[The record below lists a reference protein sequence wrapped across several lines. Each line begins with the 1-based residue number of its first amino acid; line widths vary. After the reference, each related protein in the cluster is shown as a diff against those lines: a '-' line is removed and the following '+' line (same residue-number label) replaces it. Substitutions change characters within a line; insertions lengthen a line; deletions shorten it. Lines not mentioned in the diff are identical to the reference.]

1 MRNIRTTSIGI
12 LFAVLI
18 LLAVSYI
25 TLLIQQQMQHQQDL
39 IRCEKKSA
47 TVLMQN
53 FVKELDLA
61 YFVRME
67 SLISRNR
74 EMVNAFAARDRER
87 LLADA
92 KPVYALLRQENPWLT
107 RMSFYL
113 PDNTVFL
120 RLHEPK
126 KFGDTAT
133 EINSLLMECCRI
145 RKTVSGFEGGSR
157 GLFFH
162 VAQPLF
168 IQDRFIGNLV
178 LGIHV
183 EQFLAEIHRKTQLDS
198 AIVLQKNTTESSTLT
213 KIQSKSFDLG
223 AVVLYPGGNT
233 FFRQN
238 GDRIDPDLNE
248 QLVRTDD
255 RVSLVFPA
263 FVLEDIQQQP
273 LGSILLSVD
282 VTKTLQA
289 HKQTLIKV
297 ILLTVLA
304 LIVSG
309 VVLYFGFTSLLNRI
323 IGLNSSLEKKN
334 QELELAGEQMELKVR
349 NQTRELTV
357 TNENLRREMD
367 RRLSSEASL
376 RISNEEW
383 RRTFDAIKNPVL
395 ILDADLT
402 IIKGNAAALELLGNG
417 TSGEIAGRRCHEL
430 FSGSDQLCRI
440 CPAKVALENG
450 EAQDLVVEHS
460 FLGKVFQVSCV
471 PIQEDDELL
480 GYVHTARDITI
491 QRNLEEKLVQAQ
503 KMEAIATLAGGI
515 AHDFNN
521 ILGAILGNADLLLY
535 RFPEV
540 KDDASPMQGDPPTVK
555 EITEHVVAIK
565 RAGLRAK
572 DLVSQILAFSRQ
584 NISSKKRIVITPVIK
599 EGIKLLRSSLPT
611 TIDIQ
616 TEIGPEIGPID
627 IDPTQIHQVLMN
639 LATNAAQALGATPGR
654 ITISL
659 QELEAGPEEC
669 SRYHDLIPGRYVVLS
684 VADTGH
690 GIPDHLL
697 KRIFDPF
704 FTTREVGEGTGM
716 GLAVIHGIV
725 ISHGGVID
733 VSSHEGEGAVF
744 RLFFPRADKEEEDVV
759 DAVTN
764 MPRGS
769 ETILFVDDEEDIVK
783 MRSRMLEYLG
793 YRVFSAGSGQEALEI
808 FRREKGVIDLVIT
821 DQTMPEMTGLMLAE
835 EIGKIDNRIPIV
847 LCSGYSE
854 AVTTDEANRVGIRRF
869 FAKPLDMHQ
878 LSVSIRELL
887 PTRGS

>member
-1 MRNIRTTSIGI
+1 MRKIRTTSI
-12 LFAVLI
+12 LVLLVVFI

-25 TLLIQQQMQHQQDL
+25 MLLIQQQVQHRQDL
-39 IRCEKKSA
+39 ILCEKKSA

-53 FVKELDLA
+53 FVKELNLH
-61 YFVRME
+61 YLGRME
-67 SLISRNR
+67 SLVARKQAMI
-74 EMVNAFAARDRER
+74 NAFGARDREQ
-87 LLADA
+87 LLTAA
-92 KPVYALLRQENPWLT
+92 KPVYAQLRQENPWLT
-107 RMSFYL
+107 RMAFFL

-120 RLHEPK
+120 RMHEPEQ
-126 KFGDTAT
+126 FGDTPSD
-133 EINSLLMECCRI
+133 INSILMECCKI
-145 RKTVSGFEGGSR
+145 RKTVSGFEGGPK

-162 VAQPLF
+162 VAQPIF
-168 IQDRFIGNLV
+168 SEGHFVGNLV
-178 LGIHV
+178 LGVQV
-183 EQFLAEIHRKTQLDS
+183 EQFLAEIHQKVQLNS
-198 AIVLQKNTTESSTLT
+198 AIVLKKNSKKNTSLEKQKT
-213 KIQSKSFDLG
+213 FDLG
-223 AVVLYPGGNT
+223 SAVLYPGEDT
-233 FFRQN
+233 FFRQY
-238 GDRIDPDLNE
+238 GDQIVPGKEE
-248 QLVRTDD
+248 QLIRADD
-255 RVSLVFPA
+255 QVSLVFPA
-263 FVLEDIQQQP
+263 FVLEDIKQQP
-273 LGSILLSVD
+273 FGSILLSVD
-282 VTKTLQA
+282 ITKTLQA
-289 HKQTLIKV
+289 HKRTLIKV
-297 ILLTVLA
+297 ILLTLLA
-304 LIVSG
+304 LIISG
-309 VVLYFGFTSLLNRI
+309 MVLYFGFTNLLNRI

-334 QELELAGEQMELKVR
+334 QELQLAGEQMEVKVR
-349 NQTRELTV
+349 DQTHELTV
-357 TNENLRREMD
+357 TNKNLRQEMD
-367 RRLSSEASL
+367 RRMSSEASL

-395 ILDADLT
+395 ILDADLA

-417 TSGEIAGRRCHEL
+417 TADEIAGRRCHEL
-430 FSGSDQLCRI
+430 FAGSDQLCRV
-440 CPAKVALENG
+440 CPAKIALENG
-450 EAQDLVVEHS
+450 TAQDLVVEHS
-460 FLGKVFQVSCV
+460 FLGKVFQVSCI
-471 PIQEDDELL
+471 PILENDELL

-491 QRNLEEKLVQAQ
+491 QRNLEHKLVQAQ

-535 RFPEV
+535 RFPESDE
-540 KDDASPMQGDPPTVK
+540 DDSPMQGEPPTVE
-555 EITEHVVAIK
+555 EITEHVIAIK
-565 RAGLRAK
+565 RAGIRAK

-616 TEIGPEIGPID
+616 TEIGPEIGPVD

-639 LATNAAQALGATPGR
+639 LATNAAQALGNTPGR

-669 SRYHDLIPGRYVVLS
+669 SRYHDLVPGKYVVLS
-684 VADTGH
+684 VSDTGH

-704 FTTREVGEGTGM
+704 FTTRDVGEGTGM

-725 ISHGGVID
+725 VSHGGTID
-733 VSSHEGEGAVF
+733 VSSCDGEGTVF
-744 RLFFPRADKEEEDVV
+744 TLFFPRADKEEEGSV

-764 MPRGS
+764 MPRGN

-793 YRVFSAGSGQEALEI
+793 YRVFSAASGQEALEI
-808 FRREKGVIDLVIT
+808 FRREKDVIDLVIT
-821 DQTMPEMTGLMLAE
+821 DQTMPKMTGLMLAE

-869 FAKPLDMHQ
+869 LAKPLDMHQ

-887 PTRGS
+887 PIRGS

>member
-1 MRNIRTTSIGI
+1 MRKIRTTSI
-12 LFAVLI
+12 LVLLVVFI

-25 TLLIQQQMQHQQDL
+25 MLLIQQQMQHRQDL

-53 FVKELDLA
+53 FVKELNLQ
-61 YFVRME
+61 YLGRME
-67 SLISRNR
+67 ILVASNQAMI
-74 EMVNAFAARDRER
+74 NAFGARDRKQ
-87 LLADA
+87 LLAST

-107 RMSFYL
+107 RMAFFL

-120 RLHEPK
+120 RMHEPDQ
-126 KFGDTAT
+126 FGDTPSD
-133 EINSLLMECCRI
+133 INSILMECCKI
-145 RKTVSGFEGGSR
+145 RKTVSGFEGGSK

-162 VAQPLF
+162 VAQPIF
-168 IQDRFIGNLV
+168 YQGRFVGNLV
-178 LGIHV
+178 LGVQI
-183 EQFLAEIHRKTQLDS
+183 EQFLAEINQKVQLNS
-198 AIVLQKNTTESSTLT
+198 AIVLKKNSKENSSPEEQKT
-213 KIQSKSFDLG
+213 FDLG
-223 AVVLYPGGNT
+223 SALLYPGEDT
-233 FFRQN
+233 FFRQY
-238 GDRIDPDLNE
+238 GDQIVQGKEE
-248 QLVRTDD
+248 QLIRVDD
-255 RVSLVFPA
+255 QVSLVFSA
-263 FVLEDIQQQP
+263 FVLEDTKQQP
-273 LGSILLSVD
+273 FGSILLSVD
-282 VTKTLQA
+282 ITKTLQA
-289 HKQTLIKV
+289 HKHTLIKV
-297 ILLTVLA
+297 ILLTLLA

-309 VVLYFGFTSLLNRI
+309 MVLYFGFTNLLNRI

-334 QELELAGEQMELKVR
+334 QELQLAGKQMELKVEE
-349 NQTRELTV
+349 QTRELTV
-357 TNENLRREMD
+357 TNDNLRLEID
-367 RRLSSEASL
+367 RRMSGETSL

-383 RRTFDAIKNPVL
+383 RRTFDAIRNPVL
-395 ILDADLT
+395 ILDADLA
-402 IIKGNAAALELLGNG
+402 IIKANAAALELLGNG
-417 TSGEIAGRRCHEL
+417 TADEIAGRRCHEL
-430 FSGSDQLCRI
+430 FSGSDQLCRV
-440 CPAKVALENG
+440 CPAKIALENG
-450 EAQDLVVEHS
+450 TAQDLVVEHS

-471 PIQEDDELL
+471 PILEDGELL

-491 QRNLEEKLVQAQ
+491 QRNLEQKLVQAQ

-535 RFPEV
+535 KFPESGTG
-540 KDDASPMQGDPPTVK
+540 DLPMQGEPPTVK
-555 EITEHVVAIK
+555 EITEHVIAIK
-565 RAGLRAK
+565 RAGIRAK

-584 NISSKKRIVITPVIK
+584 NIGSKKRIVITPVIK
-599 EGIKLLRSSLPT
+599 EGIKLLRSSLPA

-639 LATNAAQALGATPGR
+639 LVTNAAQALGNTPGR
-654 ITISL
+654 ITIIL

-669 SRYHDLIPGRYVVLS
+669 RRYHDLIPGKYVVLS
-684 VADTGH
+684 VSDTGH

-697 KRIFDPF
+697 KRVFDPF
-704 FTTREVGEGTGM
+704 FTTRDVGEGTGM

-725 ISHGGVID
+725 VSHGGTID
-733 VSSHEGEGAVF
+733 VSSSDGEGTVF
-744 RLFFPRADKEEEDVV
+744 TLFFPRADKEEEGSV

-764 MPRGS
+764 MPRGN
-769 ETILFVDDEEDIVK
+769 ETILFVDDEEDIVR

-793 YRVFSAGSGQEALEI
+793 YRVFSAASGQEALEI
-808 FRREKGVIDLVIT
+808 FRREKGIIDLVIT
-821 DQTMPEMTGLMLAE
+821 DQTMPKMTGLMLAE

-869 FAKPLDMHQ
+869 LAKPLDMHQ